1 MNHRM
6 VMWLIDSQIQQ
17 QPKSTFKKIQNSV
30 RTLELED
37 NNRSTM
43 IFGKEIG
50 EQFFEITKVFDCSS
64 SGDD

>member
-6 VMWLIDSQIQQ
+6 VMLTDWFTNTTTA
-17 QPKSTFKKIQNSV
+17 KSTFKKIQNSV
-30 RTLELED
+30 RTLEQED

-50 EQFFEITKVFDCSS
+50 EQFFEITKVLDCSS